1 MKSVKLGMNTKS
13 DCINIIIFRSIV
25 LRAIC
30 KDYSV
35 KYVHSSIQD
44 LASLMQILTCKTA
57 YKFVFDAKSFL
68 KSLISLNPDLDLS
81 GEKIII

>member
-1 MKSVKLGMNTKS
+1 M
-13 DCINIIIFRSIV
+13 

-44 LASLMQILTCKTA
+44 LASLMQILTAKTA

-68 KSLISLNPDLDLS
+68 KCLISLNPDLDLS
-81 GEKIII
+81 GEKIIISTYPEKCSKNNGKITDQNWFGTT